1 MGRRKLERDR
11 STAFSSK
18 FITCPDSLP
27 LGLVRSNVRRTKT
40 KGSNRLTLLCIVFFP
55 PNKPWILSQ
64 FPSGWNS
71 SDRKVFQALA
81 REKVWP
87 TAILLQ
93 QKQSKTSISLFHMRS
108 APAQHREGPHTN
120 HGFRTWALGGN
131 STETSNT
138 LHIIQMKRCWCWRG
152 ERHSSWR
159 LSIWNSA
166 TVTVSGL
173 DSRTVFLKQQE
184 PCLLHQF

>member
-1 MGRRKLERDR
+1 ML
-11 STAFSSK
+11 
-18 FITCPDSLP
+18 
-27 LGLVRSNVRRTKT
+27 RRTKT
-40 KGSNRLTLLCIVFFP
+40 QGNIRLILLCIVLPKETMGIFIVSLWMEFQWQKGFP
-55 PNKPWILSQ
+55 GFGKRKGLAKSYSASAEAKQNQHLPFSHEI
-64 FPSGWNS
+64 S
-71 SDRKVFQALA
+71 SSSTQGR
-81 REKVWP
+81 
-87 TAILLQ
+87 T
-93 QKQSKTSISLFHMRS
+93 T
-108 APAQHREGPHTN
+108 HTN

-138 LHIIQMKRCWCWRG
+138 LQIIQMKRCWCWRG
-152 ERHSSWR
+152 EKHSSWR